1 MPWWVCVCVCM
12 WCLCVCGY
20 IPNHACICIYH
31 VLSLLNVLCL
41 LVLIFI
47 HFGLLLAIS
56 SNIFGHYFF
65 QIIFCLYPLWVCTYT
80 YIKHANIISQ
90 VIEAQFI
97 IFFPFFFS
105 LCFLFP
111 SVYVFVFIFTSMS
124 NLLLALLSEVL
135 ILGITF
141 FVSVSL
147 VFLKCLHLTTT
158 LYSCFLLMFYIV
170 IVTFK

>member
-1 MPWWVCVCVCM
+1 MDVTMPFSTSLLLIHCWPFWWFFSSLVLRNYYLCALMGMCMCVHVMSLCM
-12 WCLCVCGY
+12 WVHTQSCMYMYLSCF
-20 IPNHACICIYH
+20 
-31 VLSLLNVLCL
+31 LSLLNVLCL

-97 IFFPFFFS
+97 IFSPFFS
-105 LCFLFP
+105 LSASF
-111 SVYVFVFIFTSMS
+111 
-124 NLLLALLSEVL
+124 
-135 ILGITF
+135 
-141 FVSVSL
+141 SL
-147 VFLKCLHLTTT
+147 VYTFLYLFSLVCLTC
-158 LYSCFLLMFYIV
+158 S
-170 IVTFK
+170 